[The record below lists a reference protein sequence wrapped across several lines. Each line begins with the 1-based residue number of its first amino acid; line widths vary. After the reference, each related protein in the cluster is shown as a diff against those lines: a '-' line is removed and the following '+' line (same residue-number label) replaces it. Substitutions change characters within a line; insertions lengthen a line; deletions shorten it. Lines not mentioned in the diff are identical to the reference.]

1 MRKIVPS
8 LVVVNFDLPYTVSGV
23 ADRHYYG
30 TGLIVDTERGL
41 VVVDRNTVPVAMGDV
56 SITFAGSL
64 EVRGRVDY
72 VHPLH
77 NLAVVSYDPAAIGD
91 TPVKAATFNT
101 EPLSPG
107 DEVWVVGLRG
117 DHQLVHQASTVSS
130 VDPLTLPLSRTLRF
144 RDTNVEGIDLVNA
157 PPDVDGV
164 LLDKRGRVSA
174 LWSSF
179 AIQAGNESAQFN
191 RGVGSDLVVE
201 LIDLVQAGRPLYS
214 LEAELAY
221 SPLFAA
227 RKLGL
232 DEDWLSRL
240 ERSNPQG
247 RRVLSVSRLVAGS
260 PASDQLRNGD
270 MILAIDG
277 QLVTTF
283 RELERSV
290 QKPEV
295 QVTIWRDG
303 SEQELEIE
311 TVALDGL
318 GIERAVSWAGALL
331 QDPHRAM
338 AAQRG
343 INPYGVYI
351 AFFSYGSPATRYGLW
366 AGRRIVE
373 VDGKATPDLQTF
385 VDIISGKQDRSSV
398 RLKTITWNGAAEVIT
413 LKLDN
418 QYWPAYEIRRTEDGW
433 QRIDIG

>member
-1 MRKIVPS
+1 
-8 LVVVNFDLPYTVSGV
+8 
-23 ADRHYYG
+23 
-30 TGLIVDTERGL
+30 
-41 VVVDRNTVPVAMGDV
+41 
-56 SITFAGSL
+56 
-64 EVRGRVDY
+64 
-72 VHPLH
+72 
-77 NLAVVSYDPAAIGD
+77 
-91 TPVKAATFNT
+91 
-101 EPLSPG
+101 
-107 DEVWVVGLRG
+107 
-117 DHQLVHQASTVSS
+117 
-130 VDPLTLPLSRTLRF
+130 LPLSRTLRF

-191 RGVGSDLVVE
+191 RGLGSDLIVE
-201 LIDLVQAGRPLYS
+201 LIGLVQAGRPLYS

-247 RRVLSVSRLVAGS
+247 RRVLSVSRMVAGT
-260 PASDQLRNGD
+260 PAAAKLRNGD
-270 MILAIDG
+270 MILAVDG

-283 RELERSV
+283 RELENSV

-295 QVTIWRDG
+295 VVTIWRDG
-303 SEQELEIE
+303 AEHDLEIE

-318 GIERAVSWAGALL
+318 GVQRAVSWAGALL
-331 QDPHRAM
+331 HDPHRAM

-343 INPYGVYI
+343 IDPYGVYI

-373 VDGKATPDLQTF
+373 VDDKATPDLQSF
-385 VDIISGKQDRSSV
+385 VDVVRGKKDKSSV
-398 RLKTITWNGAAEVIT
+398 RLKTITWNGSAEVIT